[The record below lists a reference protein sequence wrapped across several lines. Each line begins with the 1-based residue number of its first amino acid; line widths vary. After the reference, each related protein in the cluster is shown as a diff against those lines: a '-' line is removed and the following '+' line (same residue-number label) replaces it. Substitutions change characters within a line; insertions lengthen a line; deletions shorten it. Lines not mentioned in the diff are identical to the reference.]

1 LADIRRRGELA
12 LMIVTVSLTLA
23 FQKSENLA
31 AAYGIAVSL
40 TMLMTS
46 VLLFIALREHLRWS
60 FAASLAVS
68 GCFVALDSA
77 FVIANMAKIGEGG
90 YVPILL
96 ALAVYAVMW
105 IWHKGREALIHTLSG
120 KPIPIGEF
128 LAGLAAKG
136 TPRVPGTAVFLT
148 RSKNGVPEVMAWHVK
163 HNRSLHEQLF
173 VLNVLTEPVPWV
185 SAQDRLVFEEQAPNF
200 WRATARYG
208 FMERPDIPRLL
219 NQAKAAG
226 CPIGLDDV
234 TFYVGHDS
242 VVPREDGKGLPRWA
256 VRLFSIMERN
266 STHVTDYFK
275 LPANSVV
282 EIGRQVWI

>member
-1 LADIRRRGELA
+1 
-12 LMIVTVSLTLA
+12 
-23 FQKSENLA
+23 
-31 AAYGIAVSL
+31 
-40 TMLMTS
+40 
-46 VLLFIALREHLRWS
+46 
-60 FAASLAVS
+60 
-68 GCFVALDSA
+68 
-77 FVIANMAKIGEGG
+77 
-90 YVPILL
+90 
-96 ALAVYAVMW
+96 
-105 IWHKGREALIHTLSG
+105 
-120 KPIPIGEF
+120 
-128 LAGLAAKG
+128 
-136 TPRVPGTAVFLT
+136 
-148 RSKNGVPEVMAWHVK
+148 
-163 HNRSLHEQLF
+163 
-173 VLNVLTEPVPWV
+173 V

-282 EIGRQVWI
+282 EIGRQVGI